1 MFLLPFRALRQ
12 SLTFKTLANMIVRL
26 MLVILLISGISYW
39 HLMRQLASDT
49 QAQLLS
55 YITERGQRE
64 ESIFT
69 LAEDNHVLLH
79 DEFLGQFTAQSGN
92 SLGSLG
98 RFQDHF
104 FPWSDGTV
112 RNVTEGTESNTFDT
126 VHEPT
131 VFVQSGVA
139 LTTDIQQRLQ
149 LSYELV
155 KLYGSG
161 WRDRFLDTYIS
172 LPEGAMIVLWPGA
185 AWGIN
190 ADPQLN
196 IKAEEWAYLGDK
208 THNPQRQI
216 LWTGVYAD
224 PVTKDWM
231 VSGETPIDD
240 ADGRHLGTIGHDI
253 VLTRLIERVI
263 DDHLDGTYNLLVRS
277 DGQLIAEPHLMAK
290 IRAAAGKLNVQT
302 AGEPHLARLFT
313 LAQQTSEK
321 YRVIYNAA
329 DREYLA
335 IARLASTN
343 WDLITVYPETLLR
356 AKALDATWFLIGL
369 GLMSLG
375 LETLLLFTVLQNN
388 IATPLKSLL
397 GATEQ
402 LTDGDFK
409 VSLDTDRPDE
419 WGQLATAFTQM
430 AQQLQAAFTDLEQKV
445 VEQEQ
450 AQTIIL
456 EKTQALEQAFQELQQ
471 MQLQTVQS
479 EKMSAL
485 GNLVAGVAHEIN
497 NPVGFLQGNIK
508 PAQEYIQDLLGLIE
522 LYQEK
527 IPTPD
532 ADIEGEIEAID
543 LEFIRED
550 LPKLLGSM
558 DLGVKRIRKI
568 SDSLRTFSRQDQE
581 YKTAFDIHE
590 GIDSTLLILKHRTKT
605 NEQRPE
611 IKVVKNYGDLFP
623 IDCFPGQL
631 NQVFMNILANAI
643 DAFDEANLGK
653 DYGEIEANLNTIT
666 IQTLVID
673 EQVQIQI
680 QDNGCGI
687 KPEMVERIFEQG
699 FTTKEVGKGTGLGMA
714 IARQIVV
721 EKHGGSLDVQ
731 SDLGQGTNFCI
742 YLPIHAEL

>member
-1 MFLLPFRALRQ
+1 MPLQVLRE
-12 SLTFKTLANMIVRL
+12 SLTFKTLANMAMRL

-64 ESIFT
+64 ETIFK
-69 LAEDNHVLLH
+69 LAEDNHALLH
-79 DEFLGQFTAQSGN
+79 DEFLGQLAAKSGD
-92 SLGSLG
+92 SLTP
-98 RFQDHF
+98 FQKQF
-104 FPWSDGTV
+104 FQWSDGTV
-112 RNVTEGTESNTFDT
+112 RNVPAGTEAKNFDT
-126 VHEPT
+126 THEPT
-131 VFVQSGVA
+131 VFVQAGVE
-139 LTTDIQQRLQ
+139 LTTDVQKRLG
-149 LSYELV
+149 LAKKLV

-190 ADPQLN
+190 ADPELDIQ
-196 IKAEEWAYLGDK
+196 AEEWAYLGDK
-208 THNPQRQI
+208 IHNPQRQT
-216 LWTGVYAD
+216 LWTGVYSD

-231 VSGETPIDD
+231 VSGETPID
-240 ADGRHLGTIGHDI
+240 AANGRHLGTIGHDI

-263 DDHLDGTYNLLVRS
+263 DDHLPGTYNLLVRA
-277 DGQLIAEPHLMAK
+277 DGQLIAEPHLMAE

-302 AGEPHLARLFT
+302 AEDPHLERLFT
-313 LAQQTSEK
+313 LAQQTPEK
-321 YRVIYNAA
+321 HRVIYNAA

-356 AKALDATWFLIGL
+356 AKALDATWFLISL
-369 GLMSLG
+369 GFASLG

-402 LTDGDFK
+402 LTDGDFE
-409 VSLDTDRPDE
+409 VSLNTDRTDE

-430 AQQLQAAFTDLEQKV
+430 AQQLQTAFTDLEQKV
-445 VEQEQ
+445 IEQEE

-456 EKTQALEQAFQELQQ
+456 EKTQALEQAFQELQK

-508 PAQEYIQDLLGLIE
+508 PAQEYVQDLLGLIE
-522 LYQEK
+522 LYQDK
-527 IPTPD
+527 FPD
-532 ADIEGEIEAID
+532 ADAEIEVEIEAID

-568 SDSLRTFSRQDQE
+568 SDGLRTFSRQDYE

-590 GIDSTLLILKHRTKT
+590 GIDSTLLILKHRTKA
-605 NEQRPE
+605 NDQRPT
-611 IKVVKNYGDLFP
+611 IKVIKEYGDLAP

-653 DYGEIEANLNTIT
+653 DYGQIEAKPNMIT

-680 QDNGCGI
+680 QDNGCGM
-687 KPEMVERIFEQG
+687 KPETTERIFEQG
-699 FTTKEVGKGTGLGMA
+699 FTTKDVGKGTGLGMA

-731 SDLGQGTNFCI
+731 SELGQGTSFFI
-742 YLPIHAEL
+742 RLPIHNIL